1 MIIYLIGAFSADK
14 NHIHHKLMHMG
25 MTQHQ
30 ALCTIL
36 LLAVSYIAM
45 NGLLFWWGLPLTH
58 TLQRIYRHD
67 GEDAATLGADY
78 LEHRSW
84 WLDLKILVKTFMNIV
99 FGKKF

>member
-14 NHIHHKLMHMG
+14 NHIHHKLMHMS

-45 NGLLFWWGLPLTH
+45 NGLLFWWELPLTH
-58 TLQRIYRHD
+58 TLNGYTDTMEKMLRR
-67 GEDAATLGADY
+67 
-78 LEHRSW
+78 LEQTTWSTAR
-84 WLDLKILVKTFMNIV
+84 
-99 FGKKF
+99 GG

>member
-14 NHIHHKLMHMG
+14 NHIRHKLMHMG

-58 TLQRIYRHD
+58 TLNGYTDTMEKMLRR
-67 GEDAATLGADY
+67 
-78 LEHRSW
+78 LEQTTWSTAR
-84 WLDLKILVKTFMNIV
+84 
-99 FGKKF
+99 GG